1 MKGRIID
8 YSMSMDGR
16 QRVTLELDTDF
27 REGYEALKEAELE
40 ISIKKWRTKRSKDAN
55 AYFHVLVN
63 QIAVARSLS
72 DDEVKRDLVVQYG
85 TAARDE
91 EGMRIAFKLPAA
103 VDVEKIYP
111 YTRMYKEVEEDGKTF
126 KCYLVFKQT
135 RDMDTKEMSHLI
147 EGAITVAQELNID
160 TDTPERASWWNSL
173 KGDNNG
179 RKQQDGK
186 QASGEEDRQL

>member
-8 YSMSMDGR
+8 YSMSFGGK
-16 QRVTLELDTDF
+16 QRITLELDTDF
-27 REGYEALKEAELE
+27 REGYEALKDAVVE
-40 ISIKKWRTKRSKDAN
+40 ISIKKWRHRRSNDAN
-55 AYFHVLVN
+55 KYFHVLVN
-63 QIAVARSLS
+63 EIASARGLS

-85 TAARDE
+85 TIARDDD
-91 EGMRIAFKLPAA
+91 GMKIGFKLPSA
-103 VDVEKIYP
+103 VDVDAIYP

-160 TDTPERASWWNSL
+160 TDTPERASWWESL
-173 KGDNNG
+173 KGE
-179 RKQQDGK
+179 K
-186 QASGEEDRQL
+186 

>member
-1 MKGRIID
+1 MKGRIVD

-16 QRVTLELDTDF
+16 QRITLELDSDF

-40 ISIKKWRTKRSKDAN
+40 IEIRKWRARRSRDAN

-63 QIAVARSLS
+63 QIAMARGLS
-72 DDEVKRDLVVQYG
+72 DDEIKRDLVVQYG
-85 TAARDE
+85 TAARDG

-135 RDMDTKEMSHLI
+135 RDMDTKEMAHLI
-147 EGAITVAQELNID
+147 DGAITVAQELNID
-160 TDTPERASWWNSL
+160 TDTPERAAWWKQL
-173 KGDNNG
+173 KGESNG
-179 RKQQDGK
+179 R
-186 QASGEEDRQL
+186 